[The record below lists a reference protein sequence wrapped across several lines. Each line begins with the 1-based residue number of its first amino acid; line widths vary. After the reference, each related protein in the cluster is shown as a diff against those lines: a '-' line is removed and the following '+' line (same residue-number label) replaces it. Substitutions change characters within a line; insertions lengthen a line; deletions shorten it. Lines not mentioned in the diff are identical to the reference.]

1 MYGISKSFPIPH
13 STQTI
18 HHLPINE
25 LVSEMCAYMKG
36 RGESSTS
43 FLDPPLEKE
52 KSILVSS
59 VGIW

>member
-1 MYGISKSFPIPH
+1 MYGINKSLPIPH
-13 STQTI
+13 STQTT
-18 HHLPINE
+18 HDLPVNE

-43 FLDPPLEKE
+43 LLDPPLEKE
-52 KSILVSS
+52 KSISVSS